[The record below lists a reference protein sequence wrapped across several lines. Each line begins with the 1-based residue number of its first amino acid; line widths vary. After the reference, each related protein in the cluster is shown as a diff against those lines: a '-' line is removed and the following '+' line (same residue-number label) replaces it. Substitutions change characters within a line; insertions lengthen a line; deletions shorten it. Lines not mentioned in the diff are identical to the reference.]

1 MIIIARFK
9 SFSSLQD
16 IVDITLEKI
25 CKVGSLENKLV
36 ESDGAGYVAQLKVG
50 SDGMTS
56 NSNYNM
62 KLPDENFADSNIVA
76 TDLVDDEIGIDNDFD
91 ETEFYFNQI
100 VENFSKHLQINSGE
114 HCIGKPNLE

>member
-36 ESDGAGYVAQLKVG
+36 DGAEYVAQLKVG

-56 NSNYNM
+56 N
-62 KLPDENFADSNIVA
+62 
-76 TDLVDDEIGIDNDFD
+76 
-91 ETEFYFNQI
+91 
-100 VENFSKHLQINSGE
+100 
-114 HCIGKPNLE
+114 